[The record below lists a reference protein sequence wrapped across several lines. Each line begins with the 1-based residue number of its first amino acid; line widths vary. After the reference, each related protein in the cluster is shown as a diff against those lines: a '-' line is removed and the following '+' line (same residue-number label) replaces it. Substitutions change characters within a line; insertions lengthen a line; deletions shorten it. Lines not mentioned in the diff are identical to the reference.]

1 MKFSHNKK
9 IEEFYNLLTK
19 LKFRLGDYRKLG
31 DCTGNMSWPDK
42 GVYFFFNLNEK
53 RRGDEQLRVVRVGTH
68 ALVQGKKTTLWSR
81 LYQHRGTLSGGGNH
95 RGSVFRKHVGEAL
108 MIRDNWPSFIRE
120 KWGVGS
126 SANKE
131 LREIEYPYEKKVSC
145 YLGNLFVLWLPV
157 EGLDSY
163 KMRSYLERNSIALL
177 VHSTDVPSENWLGN
191 YSPNEL
197 IRKSG
202 LWNVNH
208 VHESID
214 IDFLDVLSDFVGSS

>member
-1 MKFSHNKK
+1 MKFSIDKRVEK
-9 IEEFYNLLTK
+9 FYSLLSD
-19 LKFRLGDYRKLG
+19 LNARIGGYRKLK
-31 DCTGNMSWPDK
+31 DCTGTLKWPDQ
-42 GVYFFFNLNEK
+42 GIYFFFNPAEK
-53 RRGDEQLRVVRVGTH
+53 RLCDDLLRVVRVGTH
-68 ALVQGKKTTLWSR
+68 ALVQGKKTTLWRR

-95 RGSVFRKHVGEAL
+95 RGSIFRKHIGEAL
-108 MIRDNWPSFIRE
+108 IIRDNWPPFVRE

-131 LREIEYPYEKKVSC
+131 LREIECPYENKVSC

-177 VHSTDVPSENWLGN
+177 VHSADVPSENWLGN

-214 IDFLDVLSDFVGSS
+214 KDFLDVLSDFVSSS